1 VSAVTS
7 SFGSSRVAVVA
18 FVAMVAGM
26 IATPL
31 FETGGDERRVLAH
44 AVVASFFVAALASAM
59 RAYGRRALVAAAAIV
74 IVTFL
79 VEVLGSTTGF
89 PFGSYDYTDALEPR
103 LVGVPV
109 IVSFAWAGITLVVHG
124 AFGAAPRASVF
135 RRLAR
140 LAIMAG
146 AITAWDAFLD
156 PQMVGEGYWQW
167 QPASPAY
174 RGIPLVNYLGW
185 LLTAGVTSS
194 IALAVCE
201 RRETRDQHRDPHHDQ
216 HRDQHRDSHHAR
228 AHAAFSRSVYAT
240 LAALSTIGFLFFFD
254 DAVVAVVGG
263 VAMGCFVVA
272 SYVTAGRRE

>member
-1 VSAVTS
+1 MSAVTS

-26 IATPL
+26 IATPR

-124 AFGAAPRASVF
+124 AFGAAPRASAF

-140 LAIMAG
+140 LSIMAG

-185 LLTAGVTSS
+185 LLTAGVASS

-201 RRETRDQHRDPHHDQ
+201 RRETRDQHRD
-216 HRDQHRDSHHAR
+216 QHRDSHHVR
-228 AHAAFSRSVYAT
+228 AHAAFSRAVYAT

-254 DAVVAVVGG
+254 DAVVAAVGG